1 MNRDWNDF
9 KSIHSNIAGAREA
22 FENACETL
30 FRKVYTGK
38 HVSQV
43 KVKQG
48 DGGIDVFVGELG
60 VEPITV
66 IQCKFFLETFEESQ
80 KSQIR
85 DSFDTALNSGKF
97 ELKEWILCLPR
108 IIDIDENSWWF
119 KWKHKKITENAK
131 GVDFIQLTNG
141 NKLIDLL
148 KEHNLY
154 NSVFEMEDSLKIAE
168 IHQTIV
174 GKKPI
179 TVDIKVKPRVVLFN
193 NYSLVNEP
201 YYFQRKEDEEFNKS
215 LEINNVWLFGH
226 SGFGKTALINRNLL
240 VNNVEYCYC
249 DLSPINI
256 LKSGDVLDELLNA
269 IEEQF
274 SLTRTFPADNKI
286 KQIIQTL
293 YKAGHRKFVIVIDE
307 LSVTDSDLL
316 KQIVKDLNNLV
327 THFCN
332 YSDQD
337 DLKFVVSTITDPNKI
352 LEANYKA
359 SDYFQFISCNQWDG
373 LLEKL
378 FHLLNDSLQLQLID
392 YKDLIIEKAKN
403 SPRTLKS
410 IFRKILLLKKQDSES
425 INQAIHLTITEVV

>member
-1 MNRDWNDF
+1 MNREWNDF

-48 DGGIDVFVGELG
+48 DGGIDIFVGELG

-66 IQCKFFLETFEESQ
+66 IQCKFFLEAFEESQ

-85 DSFDTALNSGKF
+85 ESFDTALKSEKF

-108 IIDIDENSWWF
+108 VIDIDETSWWF
-119 KWKHKKITENAK
+119 KWKHKKITEHTK
-131 GVDFIQLTNG
+131 GSGFIKLTNG
-141 NKLIDLL
+141 NELIDLL
-148 KEHNLY
+148 KEHGLY
-154 NSVFEMEDSLKIAE
+154 NTVFQMDDSLKIAE
-168 IHQTIV
+168 IHKTLV
-174 GKKPI
+174 GHKP
-179 TVDIKVKPRVVLFN
+179 VKADVQVKPRVILFN
-193 NYSLVNEP
+193 NYSLINEP

-226 SGFGKTALINRNLL
+226 SGLGKTALINRNLL
-240 VNNVEYCYC
+240 VNNLEYCYC
-249 DLSPINI
+249 DLSPITI
-256 LKSGDVLDELLNA
+256 LKSADVLDELLST

-274 SLTRTFPADNKI
+274 GLTRVIPAENKI

-293 YKAGHRKFVIVIDE
+293 NKAGHRKFVIVIDE
-307 LSVTDSDLL
+307 LSVTDGELL
-316 KQIVKDLNNLV
+316 KHIVKDLNNLI

-337 DLKFVVSTITDPNKI
+337 ELKFVISTITDPNKL
-352 LEANYKA
+352 LETNYKA
-359 SDYFQFISCNQWDG
+359 SDYFQFISCNQWEG

-378 FHLLNDSLQLQLID
+378 FFLLNDSLQLQLID

-403 SPRTLKS
+403 SPRTLKA
-410 IFRKILLLKKQDSES
+410 IFRKILLLTVQDSKS
-425 INQAIHLTITEVV
+425 IHQAINLTITEVV